1 MVRRVRK
8 KAFFEP
14 GDTGQ
19 QWNGEAAASF
29 VCIGIASSRALPT
42 SNAGYWFPINLGTAS
57 LCIASASEAKISFG
71 GDFLCGDLS
80 AMVASYPLRRG
91 ILKFNN
97 YRLFTLHL
105 RYPSPYLWREQ
116 GSLDP

>member
-71 GDFLCGDLS
+71 GDLLSGDIFRPGY
-80 AMVASYPLRRG
+80 ASYPMRRG
-91 ILKFNN
+91 FLKFK
-97 YRLFTLHL
+97 
-105 RYPSPYLWREQ
+105 S
-116 GSLDP
+116 